1 MDETDP
7 GVAVAMNTAFVAFGL
22 SKPPF
27 KIEVVLRQVH
37 GLSADEQPRGKTR
50 HHAAHVVLYRVI
62 ALLELR
68 LQTLE
73 LRLPL
78 GRGARRGVKRRLD
91 RPDRLNVGLQR
102 LLDVLDGR
110 HPPVNVAR

>member
-1 MDETDP
+1 MH
-7 GVAVAMNTAFVAFGL
+7 TAFVAFGL

-27 KIEVVLRQVH
+27 KIEGVLRQVRC
-37 GLSADEQPRGKTR
+37 LASDEQPRGKTR

-78 GRGARRGVKRRLD
+78 GRCARRGFKRRLD

-102 LLDVLDGR
+102 LLDILDGR
-110 HPPVNVAR
+110 QPAVNVAR